1 MSTVLTDFWWRC
13 FYRCKHEKS
22 ETEMKSLLFKGE
34 LSEEEFD
41 KLKSSARMADLAGDD
56 CDNRG
61 FVYYISYNELFK
73 SCPQLVDRCNWNM
86 LDDLSWSLLLIEQP
100 QFADKC
106 NKWDEFT
113 GITWSELL
121 SQQPQFADK
130 CDEGFLWCL
139 NVYQWVDLLAKQPQF
154 ADRCS
159 EWIYFDAY
167 QWRSLLA
174 EQPQFVDKCT
184 KSSVVVNVLIKHP
197 QFIEYCNTS
206 FITEKGKAKLL
217 AKHPDLAKY
226 FPEAMKKA
234 DYDQPEL
241 F

>member
-113 GITWSELL
+113 GITWSKLL
-121 SQQPQFADK
+121 SQQPQFANK
-130 CDEGFLWCL
+130 CDEYFEWWFD
-139 NVYQWVDLLAKQPQF
+139 VYQWRELLAKQPQF
-154 ADRCS
+154 
-159 EWIYFDAY
+159 
-167 QWRSLLA
+167 
-174 EQPQFVDKCT
+174 VNKCT
-184 KSSVVVNVLIKHP
+184 DSSVVVNVLIKHP
-197 QFIEYCNTS
+197 QFIEHCNTS

-217 AKHPDLAKY
+217 TKHPDLAKY
-226 FPEAMKKA
+226 FN
-234 DYDQPEL
+234 DQSGK
-241 F
+241 

>member
-1 MSTVLTDFWWRC
+1 MSTVLTDCWWRC

-113 GITWSELL
+113 GITWSKLL
-121 SQQPQFADK
+121 SQQPQFANK
-130 CDEGFLWCL
+130 CDEYFEWWFD
-139 NVYQWVDLLAKQPQF
+139 VYQWRELLAKQPQF
-154 ADRCS
+154 
-159 EWIYFDAY
+159 
-167 QWRSLLA
+167 
-174 EQPQFVDKCT
+174 VNKCT
-184 KSSVVVNVLIKHP
+184 DSSVVVNVLIKHP

-226 FPEAMKKA
+226 FN
-234 DYDQPEL
+234 DQSGK
-241 F
+241 